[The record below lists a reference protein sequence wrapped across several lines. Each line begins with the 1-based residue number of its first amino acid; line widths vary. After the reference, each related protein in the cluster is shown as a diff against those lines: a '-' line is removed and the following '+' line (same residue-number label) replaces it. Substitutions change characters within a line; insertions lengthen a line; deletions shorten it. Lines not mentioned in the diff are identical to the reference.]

1 MFMGQWPGIFVKQQT
16 AGFLSR
22 LAHDRSGNTLMIV
35 AVSLVPILAMI
46 GGGIDMG
53 RGYLSESRLQQACD
67 SGVLAARK
75 KLGGTAAATG
85 VVPAGVKTAGDQFF
99 DMNFQ
104 SGAYGTTL
112 RDFQMTVDA
121 DYSIS
126 GVAKVTVPTT
136 LMNIF
141 GYTSLPI
148 TVACQAKINFA
159 NTDVMMVLDTT
170 GSMNQT
176 NSGDP
181 KSKIGVLR
189 DTVKAFHTQL
199 EAAKTPGTRIRYG
212 FVPYAVNVNVGG
224 LLKSS
229 WLVDDWTYSGREAHN
244 TGTTTTADVW
254 DQRWEYVSGAFA
266 YGTAYY
272 DTTCP
277 PYSVTSELLAQG
289 TYPTG
294 YEWWT
299 RRYNGTG
306 ANCQTEADGRMQI
319 TPYTYTNYTETYS
332 QKNMGPRTTANW
344 DWKYMPVSLGVATFK
359 APNPDNPPVGGKIV
373 TQMGGSPQPGNH
385 YMEALYNGC
394 IEERDTY
401 EITDYANVDLT
412 RALDLDLDLVPTAGV
427 PATQWRPQLPD
438 VAWARGIT
446 WSNWPTWPWVTG
458 ESFYDGDYIHSG
470 WNGYAACPSPA
481 QKLAEMNATN
491 IAAYVDGLIVRG
503 NTYHDIGMIWGGRLL
518 SPTGLF
524 TADNA
529 DISGKPT
536 QRHLIFLTD
545 GQTAPNE
552 LSYSSYGIEGL
563 DRRRWAPGSALTLT
577 QVIEKR
583 FTVACNEVKKK
594 NITVWVISFGTSLNP
609 MLSECAGPG
618 HAFEASSAA
627 QLSTTF
633 SNIAESMGDLRISK

>member
-1 MFMGQWPGIFVKQQT
+1 MFMGQWPDKIVKQHT

-22 LAHDRSGNTLMIV
+22 LACDASGNTLMIV

-85 VVPAGVKTAGDQFF
+85 AVPAAVKTAGDQFF

-104 SGAYGTTL
+104 AGAYATTG
-112 RDFQMTVDA
+112 RDFQMTVED
-121 DYSIS
+121 DFSIS
-126 GVAKVTVPTT
+126 GVASVTVPTT

-148 TVACQAKINFA
+148 TVNCQAKINFS

-181 KSKIGVLR
+181 KSRIGVLR

-212 FVPYAVNVNVGG
+212 FVPYSTNVNVGG

-229 WLVDDWTYSGREAHN
+229 WLVDSWTYSGRERHD
-244 TGTTTTADVW
+244 TGTTTTFDEW
-254 DQRWEYVSGAFA
+254 DQRWEYVSGTFA
-266 YGTAYY
+266 WGTAYY
-272 DTTCP
+272 GTVCP
-277 PYSVTSELLAQG
+277 PYTVTSVVIDSG
-289 TYPTG
+289 TDSNG

-299 RRYNGTG
+299 RRYGGSG
-306 ANCQTEADGRMQI
+306 AYCNTEAGGRMLI
-319 TPYTYTNYTETYS
+319 TPYTYSNYTETYF
-332 QKNMGPRTTANW
+332 QKYKGPETVANW
-344 DWKYMPVSLGVATFK
+344 DWKYLPVTLDVSTFK
-359 APNPDNPPVGGKIV
+359 NANPELPPVGGKIS
-373 TQMGGSPQPGNH
+373 TDMGGSPEPGNH
-385 YMEALYNGC
+385 NMDAWYNGC

-401 EITDYANVDLT
+401 EITDYGNVDLT
-412 RALDLDLDLVPTAGV
+412 RALDLDLDLVPTSGV
-427 PATQWRPQLPD
+427 PATQWRPQLRD
-438 VAWARGIT
+438 VAWDRGLT
-446 WSNWPTWPWVTG
+446 WSNWSSWPWVVG

-470 WNGYAACPSPA
+470 WSGYAACPSPA
-481 QKLAEMNATN
+481 RKLAEMTTGDVAT
-491 IAAYVDGLIVRG
+491 YVDGLVVQG

-524 TADNA
+524 ATDNA
-529 DISGKPT
+529 DVSGKPT

-563 DRRRWAPGSALTLT
+563 DRRRWAPSSALTLT

-594 NITVWVISFGTSLNP
+594 NVTVWVISFGTTLNP
-609 MLSECAGPG
+609 ILSDCAGPG

-633 SNIAESMGDLRISK
+633 SNIAEAMGDLRISK